1 MKKNLKIIILIIAIL
16 LLFII
21 IYITSNYKKKNQ
33 EKDLSKDKYECC
45 KECLCGDTIELL
57 KNNEPSWFMS
67 SLDNINEKKYSNSFL
82 NFNPSDKSYAF
93 YQNTEYGATVY
104 IEKGKYSINEK
115 KEIILTPDNDKNN
128 KKTCKLGQEKDLVAV
143 INCNKNLGTFIIQKE
158 GILELSNTIK
168 NIIDK
173 IDKISITGTINKTI
187 TSKEEITIFKSIINS
202 SSIWTGAITVPSPMY
217 ELTLYDDN
225 NNNIAK
231 IEYNPGNY
239 FTIIIKDISYNLI
252 EIDKDLLNKLLINS

>member
-1 MKKNLKIIILIIAIL
+1 
-16 LLFII
+16 
-21 IYITSNYKKKNQ
+21 
-33 EKDLSKDKYECC
+33 
-45 KECLCGDTIELL
+45 
-57 KNNEPSWFMS
+57 MS

-82 NFNPSDKSYAF
+82 NFNPSDNSYAF

-104 IEKGKYSINEK
+104 VEKGKYSINEK

-143 INCNKNLGTFIIQKE
+143 INCNKNLGTFAIQKE